1 MADTSSDVAGF
12 ISDKTAT
19 AIQQTW
25 VNGKWVNLGDTNQRN
40 NMQVAS
46 LNKVGEQ
53 VEEQQVGIADA
64 QDVASAAMSSASAAI
79 ESSKV
84 NSQAIADNS
93 SAVNEA
99 KADAANAFDQAK
111 SAMSVAT
118 SNSSAL
124 KSQSAVID
132 STTSEVALKPTRPQ

>member
-25 VNGKWVNLGDTNQRN
+25 VNGKWINLADTNQRN
-40 NMQVAS
+40 NMQTA
-46 LNKVGEQ
+46 LNKVGKQ
-53 VEEQQVGIADA
+53 VEEQQAGIADA

-124 KSQSAVID
+124 KYV
-132 STTSEVALKPTRPQ
+132 R